1 MHWRAI
7 SFIMSPMEAN
17 GKTPSP
23 ANLAWNGLDE
33 IRQHDRRRVSRVLH
47 DDIGP
52 SLCSAGLMVGLLRS
66 NWQDLNQESRDLLDT
81 VQEALESAVDS
92 VRVLSYQSDPGIVE
106 RCGLRRAVELI
117 TADRPVDLTIA
128 PGTPVWSL
136 EQAETLCRIIGDA
149 LLAWDASGRQGR
161 LQLVLENCAVQ
172 LRAPAGELLGEAVL
186 ESARRMAARANLSVE
201 YRDTS
206 VTELSVTPGKEP

>member
-1 MHWRAI
+1 MD
-7 SFIMSPMEAN
+7 AN
-17 GKTPSP
+17 AKTPLP
-23 ANLAWNGLDE
+23 ANPAWSGLDE
-33 IRQHDRRRVSRVLH
+33 IRQHDRRRVSRRLH

-66 NWQDLNQESRDLLDT
+66 NWPDLNQESRDLLDT

-92 VRVLSYQSDPGIVE
+92 VRVLSYQSDPGIAG
-106 RCGLRRAVELI
+106 RCGLRKAVELI
-117 TADRPVDLTIA
+117 TSDRPVDLTVA
-128 PGTPVWSL
+128 PGTPGWTP

-149 LLAWDASGRQGR
+149 LLSWEAQGHPGRV
-161 LQLVLENCAVQ
+161 QLVLENCAVQ

>member
-1 MHWRAI
+1 MD
-7 SFIMSPMEAN
+7 AN
-17 GKTPSP
+17 GKTPP
-23 ANLAWNGLDE
+23 QTNLAWSGLDE
-33 IRQHDRRRVSRVLH
+33 IRQQDRRRVSRRLH

-66 NWQDLNQESRDLLDT
+66 NWPDLNQDSRDLLDT

-92 VRVLSYQSDPGIVE
+92 VRVLSYQSDPGIVA
-106 RCGLRRAVELI
+106 RCGLRKAMELI
-117 TADRPVDLTIA
+117 TADRQVDMTIA
-128 PGTPVWSL
+128 PGAPIWSA

-149 LLAWDASGRQGR
+149 LLLWEAKGHPGRV
-161 LQLVLENCAVQ
+161 QLVLENDAVQ
-172 LRAPAGELLGEAVL
+172 LRAPAGELLGEAAL
-186 ESARRMAARANLSVE
+186 ESARRLAARANLSVE